1 MTRFALTVALAL
13 TLLLGGVSE
22 AAKSTRHHRAP
33 TPRPRVA
40 EVTKGGVQF
49 VPVAL
54 EGSLRSSWTQYGPGG
69 VLEARAVVEGAA
81 CPYIFIDLQRSLMA
95 PHNVADEKFLTVCA
109 AAIPA
114 GTRQAALAFPLLH
127 APLPP
132 SGAGEDVWKEWIEK
146 ETGLPVP
153 GPGTTEF
160 DRQKWRDEIAARAKY
175 AVVPLALPVSD
186 PQRILVLGDTGCRIK
201 DKTLQDCSDPAKWP
215 FARIAAEAAR
225 LKPDLVIHV
234 GDYLYRESACPPDF
248 AGCAGTPF
256 GDNWP
261 TWDVDFFAP
270 ARPLLAVAPWVIVR
284 GNHEDCGRAGPGFL
298 RLLGPTAY
306 DPAAPCAAHVA
317 PYTVPLG
324 SLDLVVLDNSDAP
337 DTSVAEASVPGYR
350 QELAALGQAKT
361 PSWLVLHRPIWAAIT
376 GPLGMPIGGNLTTI
390 TAAGSTGIPAPVE
403 LMLAGH
409 IHTFEAINYGR
420 EPRVPPQIVAGNGG
434 DLLDETPS
442 QLRGTVFQ
450 GNSGV
455 RVSDGISLG
464 GFGFLLMT
472 RAGDGWTIDVH
483 DWQGRIERQC
493 VFRAGRVD
501 CPARR

>member
-22 AAKSTRHHRAP
+22 AAKSTRHHRTP

-175 AVVPLALPVSD
+175 AAPIA
-186 PQRILVLGDTGCRIK
+186 ICRYAPSSSAHCCWSELFGYSSTSIH
-201 DKTLQDCSDPAKWP
+201 
-215 FARIAAEAAR
+215 RRAASR
-225 LKPDLVIHV
+225 
-234 GDYLYRESACPPDF
+234 
-248 AGCAGTPF
+248 
-256 GDNWP
+256 
-261 TWDVDFFAP
+261 
-270 ARPLLAVAPWVIVR
+270 
-284 GNHEDCGRAGPGFL
+284 
-298 RLLGPTAY
+298 RLLQ
-306 DPAAPCAAHVA
+306 C
-317 PYTVPLG
+317 
-324 SLDLVVLDNSDAP
+324 S
-337 DTSVAEASVPGYR
+337 ASIAWASISR
-350 QELAALGQAKT
+350 
-361 PSWLVLHRPIWAAIT
+361 RP
-376 GPLGMPIGGNLTTI
+376 
-390 TAAGSTGIPAPVE
+390 
-403 LMLAGH
+403 
-409 IHTFEAINYGR
+409 R
-420 EPRVPPQIVAGNGG
+420 
-434 DLLDETPS
+434 
-442 QLRGTVFQ
+442 
-450 GNSGV
+450 
-455 RVSDGISLG
+455 
-464 GFGFLLMT
+464 
-472 RAGDGWTIDVH
+472 
-483 DWQGRIERQC
+483 
-493 VFRAGRVD
+493 
-501 CPARR
+501 